1 MSLRW
6 GDTVLYGLMKASVQT
21 VHKNGDYTID
31 LKGARLRVPGK
42 DLILVEKAPK
52 K

>member
-6 GDTVLYGLMKASVQT
+6 GDIVLYGLMKASVQM
-21 VHKNGDYTID
+21 VHHNGDYTID
-31 LKGARLRVPGK
+31 IKGERKRVPGK